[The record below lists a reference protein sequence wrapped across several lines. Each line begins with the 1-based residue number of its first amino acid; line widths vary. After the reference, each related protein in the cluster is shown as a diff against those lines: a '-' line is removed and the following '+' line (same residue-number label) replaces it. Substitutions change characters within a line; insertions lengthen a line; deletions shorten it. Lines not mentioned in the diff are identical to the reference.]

1 MKICGLDVS
10 MNSPGKC
17 IFDLDD
23 ETFDIKTVNFSGFN
37 PTNKRCIKHG
47 NVHIDCVGTKYT
59 SNNII
64 ERINIA
70 LEILS
75 KDTEDVKFI
84 AMEGYSFSSA
94 KSNSLFQIGEF
105 TGALK
110 KHFYDKG
117 KGIMI
122 YPPSVIKSFA
132 TGSGS
137 AEKNLMKAYFEKDYP
152 HFYPEIINTLPDFES
167 PQSDLIDAFHIAM
180 VLRYHI
186 MFEAKKQV
194 PEEILYKLSKKSSKK
209 VSSILETEMIKK
221 KSN

>member
-1 MKICGLDVS
+1 V
-10 MNSPGKC
+10 NV
-17 IFDLDD
+17 
-23 ETFDIKTVNFSGFN
+23 DIE
-37 PTNKRCIKHG
+37 
-47 NVHIDCVGTKYT
+47 CVGTKYT

-64 ERINIA
+64 ERINVA
-70 LEILS
+70 LGILS
-75 KDTEDVKFI
+75 KDMDDVKFI

-110 KHFYDKG
+110 KHFYDQG

-132 TGSGS
+132 TGNGS
-137 AEKNLMKAYFEKDYP
+137 AEKNLMKAFFISDYP
-152 HFYPEIINTLPDFES
+152 ELYPEIINTLPEFES

-186 MFEAKKQV
+186 MFESKKPI
-194 PEEILYKLSKKSSKK
+194 PEEFLLKLSKKSSKK
-209 VSSILETEMIKK
+209 VSSILETTMLKK